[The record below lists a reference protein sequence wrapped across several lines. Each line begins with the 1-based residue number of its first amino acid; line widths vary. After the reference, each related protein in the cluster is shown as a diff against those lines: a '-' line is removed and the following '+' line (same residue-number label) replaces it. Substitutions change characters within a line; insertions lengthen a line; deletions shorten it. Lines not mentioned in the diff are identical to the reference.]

1 MSIGDIMGGIG
12 SLVGAVGDIYSSNKN
27 VHLQKQF
34 AQNSIQWK
42 VADAKK
48 AGIHPLYALGAQTHS
63 FAPVQTGLSD
73 SLGQAGQ
80 SLGRAVDAYSDKSQ
94 RLDAF
99 TKASQ
104 SLLLEKGKLE
114 NDLLKT
120 QIASANATLN
130 QAGSPPP
137 APTMGS
143 RYLMPG
149 QGSTQGLIQDQ
160 AMSRTRSSPEAPSQ
174 EPGAIPEVGFG
185 RSTTGYPVLP
195 SADVKQRIED
205 MILPEIAWALR
216 NQIAPMMSEKN
227 LNPPFK
233 APYGKRWQYD
243 WFRQEYQLVD
253 EKPGSVILKLKPWKE
268 VR

>member
-1 MSIGDIMGGIG
+1 MPWAAIAN
-12 SLVGAVGDIYSSNKN
+12 AVGNIADSFFDSQTAKSNIK
-27 VHLQKQF
+27 LQKQF
-34 AQNSIQWK
+34 AQEGIQWK

-63 FAPVQTGLSD
+63 FAPVQTGGGNFSAM
-73 SLGQAGQ
+73 GQNV
-80 SLGRAVDAYSDKSQ
+80 GRAIDAYRDGEQ
-94 RLDAF
+94 RLDGF

-114 NDLLKT
+114 NELLKT

-130 QAGSPPP
+130 QAGMPPP
-137 APTMGS
+137 VPAS
-143 RYLMPG
+143 ANRYLMTG

-160 AMSRTRSSPEAPSQ
+160 PMNRTKSSPEAPSQ

-185 RSTTGYPVLP
+185 RSQTGYPVIP

-205 MILPEIAWALR
+205 MILPEISWALR

-233 APYGKRWQYD
+233 APYGKKWQYD

-253 EKPGSVILKLKPWKE
+253 EKPGSVILKLKRWKE